1 MKDGDDFKVFD
12 RRHDREG
19 EASDGQSSTQP
30 DATSQAQEP
39 VVKDEAKPSGG
50 HGEADHYRDDVPPP
64 PADFTALVV
73 SLASTAYLH
82 LGEIPDPEGK
92 EPMLNL
98 GVARHTI
105 DMLAML
111 RDKTRG
117 NLTKEEANILDRFL
131 YDLRIKFVARM
142 EHP

>member
-1 MKDGDDFKVFD
+1 MKDGDDLKVVD
-12 RRHDREG
+12 RRHDRDDASTEGSAAQPETAREPAAQAGPQEG
-19 EASDGQSSTQP
+19 EP
-30 DATSQAQEP
+30 
-39 VVKDEAKPSGG
+39 DEAE
-50 HGEADHYRDDVPPP
+50 HHHDYDEVPPP

-117 NLTKEEANILDRFL
+117 NLTKEEAAILDRFL
-131 YDLRIKFVARM
+131 YDLRIKFVTKV
-142 EHP
+142 EQQ